1 MFAEGGVEQRYFEN
15 LDTFILSGKLKSVFV
30 PPRILERL
38 IILYRQ
44 KDVDLLEKAIMNLN
58 LVGYPKCDEV
68 KLICEEEFL
77 SSALIHLLTTVIED
91 EKEAEATTCL
101 SILCSLFNLMIR
113 AKQKRSK

>member
-1 MFAEGGVEQRYFEN
+1 
-15 LDTFILSGKLKSVFV
+15 
-30 PPRILERL
+30 
-38 IILYRQ
+38 
-44 KDVDLLEKAIMNLN
+44 VDLLEKAIMNLN